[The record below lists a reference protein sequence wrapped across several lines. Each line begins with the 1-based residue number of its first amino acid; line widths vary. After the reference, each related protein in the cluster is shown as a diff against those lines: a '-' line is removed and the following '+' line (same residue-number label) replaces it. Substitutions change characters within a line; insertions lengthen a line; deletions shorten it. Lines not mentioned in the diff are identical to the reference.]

1 MLDTREFT
9 KKVEGS
15 SARTFGLFF
24 AALFALVALWPL
36 LHGGGV
42 RLWSAGLAAAFL
54 AAGLLR
60 PQLLQ
65 PLNRLWFLFG
75 MLLGKIMTP
84 IVMFLIYVLTVVPI
98 GLIMRAMGKDPMA
111 RRFDPAAKTYWVK
124 HPGAGSMKRQF

>member
-9 KKVEGS
+9 EVKRS

-36 LHGGGV
+36 YHGGAV
-42 RLWSAGLAAAFL
+42 RLWAAGLAAAFL
-54 AAGLLR
+54 AASLLR
-60 PQLLQ
+60 PALLE
-65 PLNRLWFLFG
+65 PLNRLWFLLG
-75 MLLGKIMTP
+75 VLLGKIMTP
-84 IVMFLIYVLTVVPI
+84 VVMFLIYGLTVVPI

-124 HPGAGSMKRQF
+124 HPGTGSMKRQF